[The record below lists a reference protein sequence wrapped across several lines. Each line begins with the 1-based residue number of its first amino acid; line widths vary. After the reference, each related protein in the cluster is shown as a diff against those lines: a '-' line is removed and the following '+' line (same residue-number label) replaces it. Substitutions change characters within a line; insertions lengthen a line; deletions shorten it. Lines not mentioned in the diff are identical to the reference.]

1 MPRLG
6 IFHVIVQRRRR
17 PGIAD
22 RVGVVS
28 TERSSRPT
36 GGFAR
41 KRAANATLQNKRL
54 FGTGEIVNRQ
64 AVGAVSMEKSSRVRR
79 NNVRR
84 GAASISPHKKK
95 QPSTAG
101 RAGSAWTENL
111 FECLRQKLERES
123 CSVTLRTKTPPHIA
137 GRVGVACKDAKAESS
152 FKPLRRSASAEAV
165 SVTTPPK
172 KRAGTTVYL
181 ETAGSAWTE
190 SLFECLRGKPE
201 NESFNAMRR
210 NKKPPHIAG
219 PAGAASK
226 DQRARSSSRP
236 TRRIARNV
244 EVNATIPKIKRK
256 AVALIK
262 TPVGAASTQ
271 RTA

>member
-36 GGFAR
+36 GRIAR
-41 KRAANATLQNKRL
+41 KRAANATLQNKRH
-54 FGTGEIVNRQ
+54 FGTGKIVNRQ

-84 GAASISPHKKK
+84 EAASISLHKKK

-101 RAGSAWTENL
+101 PAGFAWMENL
-111 FECLRQKLERES
+111 FGCLRQKLERES
-123 CSVTLRTKTPPHIA
+123 FNVTLRNKTPPHIA
-137 GRVGVACKDAKAESS
+137 GRVGVACKGAKAESS

-190 SLFECLRGKPE
+190 NPFGCLRGKPE
-201 NESFNAMRR
+201 NESFNAMVR
-210 NKKPPHIAG
+210 NKKPLRTAG
-219 PAGAASK
+219 RVGAAFK
-226 DQRARSSSRP
+226 DPPARSSSRP
-236 TRRIARNV
+236 TRRIAKNV
-244 EVNATIPKIKRK
+244 EANATIPKNKRK

-262 TPVGAASTQ
+262 IPVGAALIQ
-271 RTA
+271 PPA